1 MRECSDNLREQYM
14 MSRIGYCGNLELY
27 VNTDDLETIPHFHI
41 RDRDNWDNF
50 HSCIKILS
58 AEYFSHEGKEDV
70 LNSKQRKKL
79 QEFMEAPAD
88 IDIEGVNE
96 INNWKYICVLWNS
109 NNSSAKVP
117 KDAKM
122 PDYRQLR

>member
-1 MRECSDNLREQYM
+1 MK
-14 MSRIGYCGNLELY
+14 RIVTSSQEILGMARVGYAAGLEIY
-27 VNTDDLETIPHFHI
+27 VNTNDAGNIPHFHI
-41 RDRDNWDNF
+41 RDEVDWDKF
-50 HSCIKILS
+50 HSCINILS
-58 AEYFSHEGKEDV
+58 AEYFAHEGKEGV

-79 QEFMEAPAD
+79 QEFMEATAD
-88 IDIEGVNE
+88 IDIEDVNE

>member
-1 MRECSDNLREQYM
+1 MARV
-14 MSRIGYCGNLELY
+14 GYAAGLEIY
-27 VNTDDLETIPHFHI
+27 VNTNDAGSIPHFHI
-41 RDRDNWDNF
+41 RDKDDWDKF

-58 AEYFSHEGKEDV
+58 AEYFAHEGKEDT

-79 QEFMEAPAD
+79 QEFLSSPAD
-88 IDIEGVNE
+88 IDIKGAT
-96 INNWKYICVLWNS
+96 IPNNWKYICILWNS
-109 NNSSAKVP
+109 NNSSTRIP